1 MRRRRK
7 EEVEVAAFDVGERR
21 AKSVFFMPLL
31 FSFLFFSPKAETL
44 TCTSLP
50 LGEKVVSEK
59 EYCFC
64 FGVVWKRRGDGGRMR

>member
-1 MRRRRK
+1 M
-7 EEVEVAAFDVGERR
+7 ETERN
-21 AKSVFFMPLL
+21 LL
-31 FSFLFFSPKAETL
+31 FISLFFSLRLSLSKAEL

-64 FGVVWKRRGDGGRMR
+64 FWRRE